1 MSLSIYGA
9 RLLDITGLQKELGGP
24 SRDLVREMTLEPNFP
39 IRKIRS
45 KEFYP
50 EWLVAK
56 WIEDTTKPRKY

>member
-1 MSLSIYGA
+1 MALSINGA
-9 RLLDITGLQKELGGP
+9 RLLDITSLQKELGGP

-56 WIEDTTKPRKY
+56 WIEDTTIKRKF

>member
-1 MSLSIYGA
+1 MSLLINGA

-39 IRKIRS
+39 VRKIRS

-50 EWLVAK
+50 EHLVAK
-56 WIEDTTKPRKY
+56 WIEDTTRPRKF